1 MTFFGIPLAVYL
13 CLPAAVFLY
22 LILDLYPLVPKS
34 ASAIVKSGGF
44 WLLWVVQC
52 ILTLIAY
59 AIVRAGTGPRIDA
72 AVGTKFAP
80 VFTVFLAV
88 IGALTFVQSLSFK
101 IADHKL
107 VDLQKP
113 LENFR
118 SKVLESIASKVA
130 DGERLRRMKLAD
142 LLCERFQGDVQELR
156 VQYAHV
162 MSTMG
167 WDVGKVGKALTQLEH
182 ESIAANLP
190 LDKVLAQK
198 IAQVNIDRAQDL
210 IKD

>member
-1 MTFFGIPLAVYL
+1 MAYFGIPLAVYL

-34 ASAIVKSGGF
+34 AGAMVKSGGF
-44 WLLWVVQC
+44 WLLWIVQC
-52 ILTLIAY
+52 ILTLIAF
-59 AIVRAGTGPRIDA
+59 AILRAGAGARIDA
-72 AVGTKFAP
+72 AVGSKFAP

-88 IGALTFVQSLSFK
+88 VGALTFIQSLSLK

-107 VDLQKP
+107 LDLQKP

-118 SKVLESIASKVA
+118 SKVLEAISSKVA
-130 DGERLRRMKLAD
+130 DRERLRRMKVAD
-142 LLCERFQGDVQELR
+142 LLCAKYHGDVQALR
-156 VQYAHV
+156 EQYAHV

-167 WDVGKVGKALTQLEH
+167 WDVGKIGKTLTQLEH
-182 ESIAANLP
+182 ESLAANLS

-198 IAQVNIDRAQDL
+198 IAQVNMERAQDL
-210 IKD
+210 TKN